1 MKKQT
6 TKTSL
11 KLGNIVKV
19 LTGKDKG
26 KSGKILSLFPK
37 SNKVLVQGI
46 NVKFRHVKPTS
57 KDKKGEIKQIELPV
71 SCSNV
76 KIID

>member
-57 KDKKGEIKQIELPV
+57 KDKKGEIKQIELPI

>member
-19 LTGKDKG
+19 LIGKDKG

-57 KDKKGEIKQIELPV
+57 KDKKGEIKQIELPI

>member
-1 MKKQT
+1 MKKQI

-26 KSGKILSLFPK
+26 KSGKILSLFSK

-57 KDKKGEIKQIELPV
+57 KDKKGEIKQIELPIN
-71 SCSNV
+71 CSNV

>member
-11 KLGNIVKV
+11 KLGNIVEV

-46 NVKFRHVKPTS
+46 NVMFRHVKPTS
-57 KDKKGEIKQIELPV
+57 KDKKGEIKQIELPI

>member
-11 KLGNIVKV
+11 KLGNIVEV

-57 KDKKGEIKQIELPV
+57 KDKKGEIKQIELPIN
-71 SCSNV
+71 CSNV

>member
-1 MKKQT
+1 MKKQK

-11 KLGNIVKV
+11 KVGSVVKV

-26 KSGKILSLFPK
+26 KSGKILSLLPK
-37 SNKVLVQGI
+37 LNKVLVQGI

-57 KDKKGEIKQIELPV
+57 KDKKGEIKQIELPIN
-71 SCSNV
+71 CSNV
-76 KIID
+76 KTID